1 MWISG
6 AASRPYLCAVLSIL
20 SKLKKDWEDSREA
33 DLELTGKEPLLI
45 QRARF
50 QQVTE
55 LGFQGEDHDW
65 TLGLGP
71 SLGREDGV
79 DIDFRAPWWI
89 LRTSAAVYMS
99 VERVLVSELFSPTS
113 TRTQKLLPNISE
125 KV

>member
-1 MWISG
+1 MWISS
-6 AASRPYLCAVLSIL
+6 AASRPYFRAVLSIL

-71 SLGREDGV
+71 GLGREDGV
-79 DIDFRAPWWI
+79 NIDFGAPWWI
-89 LRTSAAVYMS
+89 LRTSAAIYMS